1 MKELLTGCY
10 LILGNSNNVKE
21 NVETKESDKITAS

>member
-10 LILGNSNNVKE
+10 LILDNSNNVKE